1 VALGEQELHTQKF
14 EDGQIIYWPKE
25 KELKKRSEKQ
35 SKNRSA
41 HLLILSLKNIFT

>member
-1 VALGEQELHTQKF
+1 MIKKF

-41 HLLILSLKNIFT
+41 H